1 MPFKKGESGNPNGRT
16 PGTPNRVTGDLR
28 QRIQQLLDE
37 QFDNL
42 QADFKALDPKERVN
56 AFIRLLEYTTP
67 KLQRTETTFD
77 LSKLTEEQ
85 VDSLFA
91 RALEN
96 ANEYEKAN

>member
-1 MPFKKGESGNPNGRT
+1 MPFKKGKSGNPNGRT

-77 LSKLTEEQ
+77 LSKLSEAEVEALFEMAMKKTEQ
-85 VDSLFA
+85 
-91 RALEN
+91 
-96 ANEYEKAN
+96 

>member
-1 MPFKKGESGNPNGRT
+1 MPFKKGKSGNPNGRK
-16 PGTPNRVTGDLR
+16 PGTPNRVTGDFR

-42 QADFKALDPKERVN
+42 QTDFKALDPKERVN

-77 LSKLTEEQ
+77 LSKLMEEQ
-85 VDSLFA
+85 IDSLFA
-91 RALEN
+91 RALDN
-96 ANEYEKAN
+96 ANEYEKSN

>member
-1 MPFKKGESGNPNGRT
+1 MPFKKGKSGNPNGRK

-77 LSKLTEEQ
+77 LSKLSETEVE
-85 VDSLFA
+85 SLFEMA
-91 RALEN
+91 MK
-96 ANEYEKAN
+96 KAEQ

>member
-1 MPFKKGESGNPNGRT
+1 MPFKKGKSGNPNGRKT
-16 PGTPNRVTGDLR
+16 GTPNRVTGDLR

-77 LSKLTEEQ
+77 LSKLSEAEVETMFEMAMKKMEQ
-85 VDSLFA
+85 
-91 RALEN
+91 
-96 ANEYEKAN
+96 

>member
-1 MPFKKGESGNPNGRT
+1 MKFEKGKPKTGGRK

-77 LSKLTEEQ
+77 LSKLSDTEVETLFEMAMKKTEQ
-85 VDSLFA
+85 
-91 RALEN
+91 
-96 ANEYEKAN
+96 

>member
-1 MPFKKGESGNPNGRT
+1 MPFKKGKSGNPNGRT

-77 LSKLTEEQ
+77 LSKLSDTEVETLFEMAMKKAEQ
-85 VDSLFA
+85 
-91 RALEN
+91 
-96 ANEYEKAN
+96 

>member
-1 MPFKKGESGNPNGRT
+1 MPFKKGKSGNPNGRT

-77 LSKLTEEQ
+77 LSKLSDTEVETLFEMAMKKMEQ
-85 VDSLFA
+85 
-91 RALEN
+91 
-96 ANEYEKAN
+96 